1 MSSSNGGRE
10 GSLCIPDVCFMCL
23 YMCLLHILYILVLF
37 LCVCKFEKKE
47 KEKKI
52 LKKSFI
58 KKETLA
64 QLFSCEFCER
74 TRLVTTSVYRFF
86 VPTTTALSLLRLL
99 TKLVLHWNNCYFHWT
114 DYTEICRPDK
124 IQRKQTCLGE

>member
-1 MSSSNGGRE
+1 MFYVFIYVFTS
-10 GSLCIPDVCFMCL
+10 
-23 YMCLLHILYILVLF
+23 YIVYLGFIFV
-37 LCVCKFEKKE
+37 CVCKFEKKE

-74 TRLVTTSVYRFF
+74 TRLVATSVYRFF
-86 VPTTTALSLLRLL
+86 VSTTTALSLLRLL